1 MFSRTQLNFYSIRL
15 DIIMKPTIAFVLLTL
30 LAFGCG
36 NNHRGILEA
45 SGTLEATEVK
55 VSSKV
60 PAQIESI
67 RVVEGSAVRP
77 GDTLVMLDRSTLELQ
92 WKQAQAG
99 FEAADAQY
107 RLLVNGARSE
117 DVRVAEEA
125 VRQAEA
131 TFKNATDDFG
141 RMKELARTGTVTRK
155 QADDAESRFTISR
168 AQHSAAEQN
177 LAKLQRFA
185 RPEDLAAAK
194 ARAAQAKATA
204 DLLRKQW
211 ADAVIVAPVGG
222 TVTQKPVE
230 EGELVGAGAVVATIA
245 RLEKMNL
252 MIYVS
257 EQDLG
262 KVQLGGAADVYI
274 DSYPDKAFPGKIIY
288 LSPIAEFTPKNV
300 QTKEDRTKLVFGV
313 KLEVENSEGALKPGM
328 PADAVIK

>member
-1 MFSRTQLNFYSIRL
+1 MKSI
-15 DIIMKPTIAFVLLTL
+15 ISFAILTL
-30 LAFGCG
+30 LVSGCG
-36 NNHRGILEA
+36 NNHQGTIEA

-60 PAQIESI
+60 PGQVELIRIE
-67 RVVEGSAVRP
+67 EGSAVKP
-77 GDTLVMLDRSTLELQ
+77 GDTLVVLDRSTLELQ

-99 FEAADAQY
+99 YEAADAQY

-117 DVRVAEEA
+117 DLHVAEEA
-125 VRQAEA
+125 LRQAEA
-131 TFKNATDDFG
+131 AWKNAGDDHA

-155 QADDAESRFTISR
+155 QLDDAESRATIAE
-168 AQHSAAEQN
+168 AQRGVAEQN
-177 LAKLQRFA
+177 LAKMKRFA
-185 RPEDLAAAK
+185 RQEDLAAAK

-211 ADAVIVAPVGG
+211 VDAVILAPVGG

-230 EGELVGAGAVVATIA
+230 EGELIGAGTVVATVA

-252 MIYVS
+252 MIYVN
-257 EQDLG
+257 ELELG

-274 DSYPDKAFPGKIIY
+274 DSYPDKAFPGKVIY

-313 KLEVENSEGALKPGM
+313 KIEVENREGALKPGM

>member
-1 MFSRTQLNFYSIRL
+1 
-15 DIIMKPTIAFVLLTL
+15 MKPIISFALLTL
-30 LAFGCG
+30 LVSGCG
-36 NNHRGILEA
+36 NNHQGKIEA

-60 PAQIESI
+60 PGQVELIRIE
-67 RVVEGSAVRP
+67 EGSAVKP
-77 GDTLVMLDRSTLELQ
+77 GDTLVVLDRSTLELQ

-99 FEAADAQY
+99 YEAADAQY

-117 DVRVAEEA
+117 DLHVAEEA
-125 VRQAEA
+125 LRQAEA
-131 TFKNATDDFG
+131 AWKNAGDDHA

-155 QADDAESRFTISR
+155 QLDDAESRATIAE
-168 AQHSAAEQN
+168 AQRGVAEQN
-177 LAKLQRFA
+177 LAKMKRFA
-185 RPEDLAAAK
+185 RQEDLAAAK

-211 ADAVIVAPVGG
+211 VDAVILAPVGG

-230 EGELVGAGAVVATIA
+230 EGELIGAGTVVATVA

-252 MIYVS
+252 MIYVN
-257 EQDLG
+257 ELELG

-274 DSYPDKAFPGKIIY
+274 DSYPDKAFPGKVIY

-313 KLEVENSEGALKPGM
+313 KIEVENREGALKPGM

>member
-1 MFSRTQLNFYSIRL
+1 
-15 DIIMKPTIAFVLLTL
+15 MKPIISFAL
-30 LAFGCG
+30 LALLASGCG
-36 NNHRGILEA
+36 NNHKGVIEA

-67 RVVEGSAVRP
+67 RIAEGSFVRP
-77 GDTLVMLDRSTLELQ
+77 GDTLVILDRSTLELQ
-92 WKQAQAG
+92 WRQAQAG

-117 DVRVAEEA
+117 DVQVAEEA
-125 VRQAEA
+125 LHQAEA
-131 TFKNATDDFG
+131 TFKNASDDFA
-141 RMKELARTGTVTRK
+141 RMKELARTGTVTKK
-155 QADDAESRFTISR
+155 QVDDAESRFTISK
-168 AQHSAAEQN
+168 AQHSTAEQN
-177 LAKLQRFA
+177 LAKIHRFA
-185 RPEDLAAAK
+185 RTEDLAAAK

-204 DLLRKQW
+204 DLIRKQW
-211 ADAVIVAPVGG
+211 VDAVIVAPVGG

-230 EGELVGAGAVVATIA
+230 EGELIGAGAVVATIA

-252 MIYVS
+252 MIYVN
-257 EQDLG
+257 EQELG

-274 DSYPDKAFPGKIIY
+274 DSYPDKAFPGKVTY

-313 KLEVENSEGALKPGM
+313 KIEVENKEGALKPGM

>member
-1 MFSRTQLNFYSIRL
+1 MNFYSKRL
-15 DIIMKPTIAFVLLTL
+15 DTIMKPIFAFAL
-30 LAFGCG
+30 LALLASGCG
-36 NNHRGILEA
+36 NNLKGTIEA

-67 RVVEGSAVRP
+67 RIVEGSTVQP
-77 GDTLVMLDRSTLELQ
+77 GDTLIILDRSTLDLQ
-92 WKQAQAG
+92 WRQAQAG

-117 DVRVAEEA
+117 DVKVAEE
-125 VRQAEA
+125 VLRQAEA
-131 TFKNATDDFG
+131 TFKNASDDFS
-141 RMKELARTGTVTRK
+141 RMKELARTGTVTKK
-155 QADDAESRFTISR
+155 QVDDAESRYTISR

-177 LAKLQRFA
+177 LGKIRRFA
-185 RPEDLAAAK
+185 RTEELAAAK
-194 ARAAQAKATA
+194 ARAMQAKATA

-211 ADAVIVAPVGG
+211 LDAVIVAPVGG

-230 EGELVGAGAVVATIA
+230 EGELIGAGSVVATIA

-252 MIYVS
+252 MIYVN
-257 EQDLG
+257 ELELG
-262 KVQLGGAADVYI
+262 KVQLGRLADVYI
-274 DSYPDKAFPGKIIY
+274 DSYPEKAFPGRVVY

-313 KLEVENSEGALKPGM
+313 KIEVENKEGSLKPGM

>member
-1 MFSRTQLNFYSIRL
+1 MKSI
-15 DIIMKPTIAFVLLTL
+15 ISFAILTL
-30 LAFGCG
+30 LVSGCG
-36 NNHRGILEA
+36 NNHQGTIEA

-60 PAQIESI
+60 PGQVELIRIE
-67 RVVEGSAVRP
+67 EGSAVKP
-77 GDTLVMLDRSTLELQ
+77 GDTLVVLDRSTLELQ

-99 FEAADAQY
+99 YEAADAQY

-117 DVRVAEEA
+117 DLHVAEEA
-125 VRQAEA
+125 LRQAEA
-131 TFKNATDDFG
+131 AWKNAGDDHA

-155 QADDAESRFTISR
+155 QLDDAESRATIAE
-168 AQHSAAEQN
+168 AQRGVAEQN
-177 LAKLQRFA
+177 LAKMKRFA
-185 RPEDLAAAK
+185 RQEDLAAAK

-211 ADAVIVAPVGG
+211 VDAVILAPVGG

-230 EGELVGAGAVVATIA
+230 EGELIGAGTVVATVA

-252 MIYVS
+252 MIYVN
-257 EQDLG
+257 EQELG

-274 DSYPDKAFPGKIIY
+274 DSYPDKAFPGKVIY

-313 KLEVENSEGALKPGM
+313 KIEVENREGALKPGM